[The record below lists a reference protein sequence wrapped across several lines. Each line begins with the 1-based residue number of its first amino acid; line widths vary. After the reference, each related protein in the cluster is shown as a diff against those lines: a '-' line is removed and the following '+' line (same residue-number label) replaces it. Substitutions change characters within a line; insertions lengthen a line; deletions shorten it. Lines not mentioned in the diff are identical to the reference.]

1 MKFVLNGSPSEF
13 VSNEAGDLTH
23 VVVNGE
29 QIEADVCVLGV
40 GVEATTEF
48 LVIGSLLVIVVMV
61 LVVDKV
67 GSNFLVTFS
76 SSCC

>member
-1 MKFVLNGSPSEF
+1 LHEEKGVKFVLNGSPSEF

-40 GVEATTEF
+40 GVEATTGF
-48 LVIGSLLVIVVMV
+48 LVI
-61 LVVDKV
+61 
-67 GSNFLVTFS
+67 
-76 SSCC
+76 